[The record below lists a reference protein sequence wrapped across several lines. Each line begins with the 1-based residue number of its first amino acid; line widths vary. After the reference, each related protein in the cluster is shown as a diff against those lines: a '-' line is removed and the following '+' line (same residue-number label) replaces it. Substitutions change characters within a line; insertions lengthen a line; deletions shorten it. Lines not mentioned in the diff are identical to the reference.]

1 MSSLEIS
8 RLKSY
13 ADAGVLNISHVK
25 SIKGDSLNWRAYYYN
40 ENRVFPLLSG
50 LIRSSTDTS
59 YNQMLGRAN
68 RYHRWQ
74 DILKF
79 KKLGVLLY
87 DFAGL
92 YTDTTNQKLLNINR
106 FKEGFGGEIV
116 R

>member
-50 LIRSSTDTS
+50 LMRSSTDTS

-68 RYHRWQ
+68 RYHCWQ
-74 DILKF
+74 DILQF